1 MADAVYRN
9 IAWSMRNMIPAPMI
23 VTGRVRTHAMRI
35 LFTVANWSHRF
46 PYSYE
51 LVPAI
56 LEDMICVVETGSP
69 RLEADLIVIAVM
81 IAPVV
86 A

>member
-1 MADAVYRN
+1 M
-9 IAWSMRNMIPAPMI
+9 IAAPMI
-23 VTGRVRTHAMRI
+23 VIGRVSTHAMRI
-35 LFTVANWSHRF
+35 FFTVANWSQCF

-69 RLEADLIVIAVM
+69 RLDADLIVMAVM